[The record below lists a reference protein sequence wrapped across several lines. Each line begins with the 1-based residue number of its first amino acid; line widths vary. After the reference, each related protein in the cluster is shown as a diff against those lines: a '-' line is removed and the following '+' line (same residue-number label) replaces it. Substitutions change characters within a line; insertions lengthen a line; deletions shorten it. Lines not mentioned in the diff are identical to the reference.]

1 MQLRE
6 ALGMAS
12 SAIWAHKLRS
22 FLTLLGIIFGV
33 ATVILVVTLVEGFNA
48 YFDEKIADMG
58 SNAFV
63 VTRYG
68 IITSVNEFKE
78 KEKRN
83 KPLTMREVEYILS
96 TKRNIADASAMS
108 RRRGTLKA
116 GTKELKE
123 VRIAGVSASQINVD
137 KLTVAEG
144 HFFQRQDEVS
154 NAAVAF
160 IGKDVVKEL
169 FPSGNPLGQQIKVD
183 GRPFTVV
190 GIAGE
195 IGSVFGQSQDKFIFI
210 PITTYLKMN
219 GSQSPISLKVSAVS
233 SDRIPDAVEEVR
245 QRLRAIRHIDYNAPD
260 SFDIITPDSAKGFRD
275 QIVGMISKVAIGVTS
290 IALVVGG
297 IVIMNI
303 MLVSVTERTREIGV
317 RKSLGARRGDIL
329 QQFLAESVLLSV
341 AGGAIGVVIA
351 YGLGKLV
358 TVLMSFPT
366 ALPVG
371 WTITA
376 LVVSASIG
384 VFFGIYPA
392 WRAAKLDPITALRA
406 D

>member
-83 KPLTMREVEYILS
+83 KPLTMREVEYVLS
-96 TKRNIADASAMS
+96 NKRNIADASAMS
-108 RRRGTLKA
+108 RRRATVKF
-116 GTKELKE
+116 GTKELTE
-123 VRIAGVSASQINVD
+123 TRVAGVSASHINVD
-137 KLTVAEG
+137 KLTVADG
-144 HFFQRQDEVS
+144 QFFQRQDEIS

-160 IGKDVVKEL
+160 VGKDVVKEL
-169 FPSGNPLGQQIKVD
+169 FPSGSPLGQQIKVD
-183 GRPFTVV
+183 GRPFTVIGV
-190 GIAGE
+190 AGE
-195 IGSVFGQSQDKFIFI
+195 IGSVFGQSQDKFVYI

-233 SDRIPDAVEEVR
+233 SDAIPEAVEEVR
-245 QRLRAIRHIDYNAPD
+245 QRLRAIRHIDFHQPD

-317 RKSLGARRGDIL
+317 RKSLGARRSDIL
-329 QQFLAESVLLSV
+329 KQFLAESVLLSFL
-341 AGGAIGVVIA
+341 GGAIGVVIA

-358 TVLMSFPT
+358 TMLMSFPT
-366 ALPVG
+366 ALPIG
-371 WTITA
+371 WTVTA
-376 LVVSASIG
+376 LMVSASIG

-392 WRAAKLDPITALRA
+392 WRAAGLDPIQALRA